1 MSDANQPLGDTIEP
15 SPRPKASAGGV
26 ASSPGNTGESKSR
39 SLQGPNRQKATSV
52 CVCARPG
59 VWPWGSAS
67 SEAGKLFFSLG

>member
-1 MSDANQPLGDTIEP
+1 MSEPNQPLGDTTEP

-52 CVCARPG
+52 CVCA
-59 VWPWGSAS
+59 PWSVALG
-67 SEAGKLFFSLG
+67 FS